1 VIYSTPA
8 LSGGGLLRRVQNN
21 AHRTEISFNIILC
34 TKHVERFML
43 LALRIIARC
52 ARLSLP
58 VVFVRTRVRVV
69 SLFAASL
76 HALW

>member
-1 VIYSTPA
+1 MQ
-8 LSGGGLLRRVQNN
+8 RVVTQRFGFS
-21 AHRTEISFNIILC
+21 AKKIIFGAPRDNIILC